1 MQPLR
6 ERPNNEIGILFHEPE
21 LAADASKRFN
31 EHVDRVAFKVELVD
45 RGNGGK
51 SRSWLHIIGFPAVMA
66 VAVYLIIDLEFPRL
80 GLVRI
85 DAFDQALVELRASM
99 K

>member
-31 EHVDRVAFKVELVD
+31 EHVDRVAFKVELVAGRLMRKSPD
-45 RGNGGK
+45 FQSVVREFGGLPVPFRRK
-51 SRSWLHIIGFPAVMA
+51 AKMNP
-66 VAVYLIIDLEFPRL
+66 
-80 GLVRI
+80 
-85 DAFDQALVELRASM
+85 
-99 K
+99 